1 MILRRRDRDSLT
13 LWGVFPV
20 FYMSLTHAAFAYFH
34 TSSLLRFGSFIV
46 HVKQFT
52 RKCHLTFFMA
62 KLLQQIIAADLENF
76 RNRMISRVHDY
87 SIRLKHCEEC
97 MKLSTTTKALHCHI
111 FSQLEVNYLLTS
123 LARSIHFHNKA
134 TYQDIKPLLCG
145 PCTVPVFIFELWR
158 YGYNRRNIYQ
168 RLQRS
173 YRKTIFFPLKI

>member
-62 KLLQQIIAADLENF
+62 KRLQQIIAADLENF

-123 LARSIHFHNKA
+123 LARSTHFHNKDYVPRYQAA
-134 TYQDIKPLLCG
+134 T
-145 PCTVPVFIFELWR
+145 LWFQHCPSFH
-158 YGYNRRNIYQ
+158 IWIMAVQ
-168 RLQRS
+168 SSKHLPETS
-173 YRKTIFFPLKI
+173 TKL